1 MAAHLP
7 ESSPQ
12 TSGPGPGGSVAGP
25 PGVYSGPVV
34 CRYDVVIV
42 GGGIVGLAAAREI
55 LTRQPGAS
63 LAVVD
68 KEPAVGVHQTGHNSG
83 VIHSGIYYAPGSL
96 KARLCTAG
104 AHLMYEFCES
114 HGIPTDRCGKLI
126 VATEENEL
134 PALDEL
140 YRRGTANGVPGLEMV
155 GPDGIGEREPHCT
168 GIRAIW
174 SPTTGIVDFS
184 QVVQAMASDV
194 AQLGGVI
201 LTGRQVTGLTVR
213 AGSIL
218 VRTSQDELTA
228 TRVLT
233 CAGLHS
239 DRVARLSGAPAEP
252 RIVPFRGD
260 YWQLRPDRRHLARNL
275 IYPVPDPKFPFL
287 GVHFTRRIGDGAV
300 WLGPNAVLALAR
312 EGYRRWDIR
321 PDDLAQTL
329 GYQGFRKMARQY
341 WRTGLTEVHR
351 DFSKRA
357 FVAACQRFIP
367 ELVPGD
373 VIPGPSG
380 VRAQS
385 VAGDG
390 LLVDDFSFNLQGKQV
405 MHVRN
410 APSPAATSSLAIG
423 QLIADEWDRA
433 D

>member
-1 MAAHLP
+1 
-7 ESSPQ
+7 
-12 TSGPGPGGSVAGP
+12 
-25 PGVYSGPVV
+25 VV
-34 CRYDVVIV
+34 SRHDVVIV

-55 LTRQPGAS
+55 LTRQPGIS

-68 KEPAVGVHQTGHNSG
+68 KEPAVGGHQSGHNSG
-83 VIHSGIYYAPGSL
+83 VIHSGIYYTPGSL

-104 AHLMYEFCES
+104 VRLMYEFCES
-114 HGIPTDRCGKLI
+114 HGVPADRCGKLI
-126 VATEENEL
+126 VATEQSEL

-155 GPDGIGEREPHCT
+155 GPDGIREREPHCS

-184 QVVQAMASDV
+184 QVVQAMAGDV
-194 AQLGGVI
+194 TRAGGVI
-201 LTGRQVTGLTVR
+201 LTGRLVTGLTVR
-213 AGSIL
+213 AASIL
-218 VRTSQDELTA
+218 VRTSQGELTA

-239 DRVARLSGAPAEP
+239 DRVAGLSGAPQEP

-260 YWQLRPDRRHLARNL
+260 YWQLRPERRHLARNL

-287 GVHFTRRIGDGAV
+287 GVHFTRRISDDAV

-312 EGYRRWDIR
+312 EGYRRWNMR
-321 PDDLAQTL
+321 PGDLVQTL
-329 GYQGFRKMARQY
+329 SYRGFQRMARTY
-341 WRTGLTEVHR
+341 WRTGLTEVYR

-367 ELVPGD
+367 ELVPAD

-385 VAGDG
+385 VARDG
-390 LLVDDFSFNLQGKQV
+390 RLVDDFSFNVQGRQL

-433 D
+433 A